1 MKVKHNRQEPPEEAE
16 KSTPPKGEG
25 KKVRKAANPKIP
37 TGEVEGKRNIKR
49 IAKESRVAQMQ
60 GRSTQGNGEG
70 IDSEKGKKY
79 TENGMEKVYARKPVC
94 KVRVFRICREQI
106 PIVTKCLST
115 RHKPHNHRL
124 ANRKKNSSQ
133 ARMLTP
139 SPTVTMSHHM
149 PGIKNNKRSKN

>member
-1 MKVKHNRQEPPEEAE
+1 MKVKHNRQKPPEEAE
-16 KSTPPKGEG
+16 KVNTTQGRR

-70 IDSEKGKKY
+70 IDSEKVKKY

-124 ANRKKNSSQ
+124 ANRKKLFSSRN
-133 ARMLTP
+133 APTP

-149 PGIKNNKRSKN
+149 PGIKK